1 MKNVLA
7 RISILA
13 AGLLMLGGPT
23 FAHHGTGALYEG
35 GTTVTLKGV
44 VTEFA
49 WANPH
54 VQVYFDVKDDK
65 ANVVHW
71 ACETLS
77 PGKMARGAGWTKN
90 SIKPGDAVTIT
101 LIPAKNGAAV
111 GSLRKVVL
119 PNGKELAVQD
129 NQQDYK

>member
-1 MKNVLA
+1 MKNKLA
-7 RISILA
+7 LISILA
-13 AGLLMLGGPT
+13 SGLLLLGSAT
-23 FAHHGTGALYEG
+23 FAHHGTAALYEG
-35 GTTVTLKGV
+35 RTLTLKGV

-49 WANPH
+49 WTNPH

-90 SIKPGDAVTIT
+90 SIKPGDEVKIT
-101 LIPAKNGAAV
+101 LIPAKNGAPV

-119 PNGKELAVQD
+119 PNGKELGVQD
-129 NQQDYK
+129 NLQDYK

>member
-1 MKNVLA
+1 MKIKLA
-7 RISILA
+7 LISILA
-13 AGLLMLGGPT
+13 TELLLLGGDA

-35 GTTVTLKGV
+35 GTTLTLKGV

-49 WANPH
+49 WTNPH
-54 VQVYFDVKDDK
+54 VQVYFDVRDDK

-77 PGKMARGAGWTKN
+77 PGKMARGAGWTKD
-90 SIKPGDAVTIT
+90 SIKPGDEVKIT
-101 LIPAKNGAAV
+101 LIPAKNGAPV

-119 PNGKELAVQD
+119 PNGKELGVQD
-129 NQQDYK
+129 NLQDYK